1 VKAVGLDLRAL
12 WIGAIV
18 AVAVGLT
25 VAYFAS
31 RPTVVRHAPGRVVQT
46 AGLDFD
52 PIRSDEIHT
61 ILAEDAIPAIN
72 PPVRY
77 LRAGAASD
85 IRDDE
90 DVIGLVI
97 GSDARAFPVATL
109 SAHEIVNDV
118 IGGQAV
124 AVTW

>member
-1 VKAVGLDLRAL
+1 VKEIGLDLRAV

-25 VAYFAS
+25 IAYFAA
-31 RPTVVRHAPGRVVQT
+31 RPTIVRHATGRVVQT
-46 AGLDFD
+46 AGPDFD

-77 LRAGAASD
+77 LPAGTASD

-97 GSDARAFPVATL
+97 GIDARAFPVATL

-118 IGGQAV
+118 IGGQGV

>member
-1 VKAVGLDLRAL
+1 MSARTLRSLGFA
-12 WIGAIV
+12 AIV
-18 AVAVGLT
+18 AVAAGLT
-25 VAYFAS
+25 IAYFAS
-31 RPTVVRHAPGRVVQT
+31 RHTVVRHPTGRVVQP
-46 AGLDFD
+46 GGPDFD
-52 PIRSDEIHT
+52 PIRSDEIQT

-77 LRAGAASD
+77 LAAGAASD

-90 DVIGLVI
+90 DVIGLAI